1 MPLIDGGTIRLPR
14 LIGQS
19 HALDMTLT
27 GRPVAAEEALRI
39 GLANR
44 GSAPGQCLAEAVALA
59 EQLAAFPQTC
69 LRQDR
74 LSLYEQDGLGLDAAL
89 ANEWRHGMLSLADGA
104 VAGAARFA
112 AGDGRHGSFDG
123 RATSTG

>member
-1 MPLIDGGTIRLPR
+1 MIFVTAAGGRL
-14 LIGQS
+14 
-19 HALDMTLT
+19 
-27 GRPVAAEEALRI
+27 
-39 GLANR
+39 
-44 GSAPGQCLAEAVALA
+44 SAGPSVHPPLA